1 MAFSICFVSTT
12 YNELVPNSNKFSLE
26 KSLKNKYAAFLYMKK
41 KWGKQKQS
49 YQVKDTSDLIIFL
62 LEIPSLDSY

>member
-12 YNELVPNSNKFSLE
+12 YDDLVPNSNTFSFE
-26 KSLKNKYAAFLYMKK
+26 KESKNKYAAFLYMKK

-49 YQVKDTSDLIIFL
+49 HQVKDTSDLVIFHV
-62 LEIPSLDSY
+62 ENSSLDSY